1 MLQWQI
7 RLKPYNPLVLNL
19 RQSKVAVSTG
29 IGCIC
34 QMEVVLCHL
43 VRKPLR
49 GKLLEDLEWA
59 LYQTNKFI
67 YIDARITKWLVKKGT
82 FLCKHDYSVPTT
94 EVSYLTFSLFNPD
107 VLIMYWHSLGTSY
120 QLNKCMIDWVPT
132 RMLNLSFVRTSL
144 LKINHHF
151 SREFWRN

>member
-94 EVSYLTFSLFNPD
+94 EVSYLTFSLFIQMFLLCID
-107 VLIMYWHSLGTSY
+107 TALVLRISWTNAWLIECP
-120 QLNKCMIDWVPT
+120 QEC
-132 RMLNLSFVRTSL
+132 
-144 LKINHHF
+144 
-151 SREFWRN
+151 